1 MWNHTCCF
9 YSIKTEDGFVPL
21 NSRSDSN
28 SALKQWG
35 RAQYTSLWEAHFS
48 PMSDP
53 KPQADKVPMEGAVD
67 GEQPRRPLEEVLSE
81 TQAKLDEQREAWLR
95 ALADAENARKRAQAD
110 IAQARKYAAERM
122 VEDLV
127 PVMDS
132 LEAAL
137 GAGGAELDAL
147 RAGVELT
154 RKQLQSAFERAG
166 VAAVSPEPGQ
176 RFDPHRHQAMATA
189 ESDQEPNTVLSVLQ
203 KGYTLHDRIVRPAL
217 VTVARAKA
225 VEKGAANP
233 ISDSNLESN

>member
-1 MWNHTCCF
+1 
-9 YSIKTEDGFVPL
+9 
-21 NSRSDSN
+21 
-28 SALKQWG
+28 
-35 RAQYTSLWEAHFS
+35 
-48 PMSDP
+48 MSDP
-53 KPQADKVPMEGAVD
+53 KPQADKVPAANPVD
-67 GEQPRRPLEEVLSE
+67 DEPRGRPLEELLSE
-81 TQAKLDEQREAWLR
+81 AQGKLAEQREAWLR
-95 ALADAENARKRAQAD
+95 ALADAENARKRAQGE

-137 GAGGAELDAL
+137 SAGAADSEAL

-166 VAAVSPEPGQ
+166 VAEVNPEPGQ

-189 ESDQEPNTVLSVLQ
+189 ESDQDPNTVLDVLQ

-225 VEKGAANP
+225 VENGAGNP

>member
-1 MWNHTCCF
+1 M
-9 YSIKTEDGFVPL
+9 
-21 NSRSDSN
+21 
-28 SALKQWG
+28 KQQIS
-35 RAQYTSLWEAHFS
+35 AQYIDVSEADFS

-53 KPQADKVPMEGAVD
+53 KPQPDKVPE
-67 GEQPRRPLEEVLSE
+67 ERSLEELLAE
-81 TQAKLDEQREAWLR
+81 AQGKLEEQREAWLR
-95 ALADAENARKRAQAD
+95 ALADAENARKRALAD

-137 GAGGAELDAL
+137 GAGGADPQAL

-166 VAAVSPEPGQ
+166 VAEVNPEPGQ
-176 RFDPHRHQAMATA
+176 RFDPHRHQAMSTA

-225 VEKGAANP
+225 VENGAANP
-233 ISDSNLESN
+233 ISDSSLESN

>member
-1 MWNHTCCF
+1 
-9 YSIKTEDGFVPL
+9 
-21 NSRSDSN
+21 
-28 SALKQWG
+28 
-35 RAQYTSLWEAHFS
+35 
-48 PMSDP
+48 MSDP
-53 KPQADKVPMEGAVD
+53 QPQPDKVPTDFSAD
-67 GEQPRRPLEEVLSE
+67 GEQPERPLDELLAE
-81 TQAKLDEQREAWLR
+81 TRAKLDEQREAWLR

-110 IAQARKYAAERM
+110 IAQARKYSAERM

-137 GAGGAELDAL
+137 GAGSADLEAL

-166 VAAVSPEPGQ
+166 VAEVSPEPGQ
-176 RFDPHRHQAMATA
+176 KFDPHRHQAMATA

-203 KGYTLHDRIVRPAL
+203 KGYTLHERIVRPAL

-225 VEKGAANP
+225 VENGPGNP
-233 ISDSNLESN
+233 ISDSKLESN

>member
-1 MWNHTCCF
+1 
-9 YSIKTEDGFVPL
+9 
-21 NSRSDSN
+21 
-28 SALKQWG
+28 
-35 RAQYTSLWEAHFS
+35 
-48 PMSDP
+48 MSDP
-53 KPQADKVPMEGAVD
+53 KPQADKVPQEGPLD
-67 GEQPRRPLEEVLSE
+67 EEQQGRPLEELLS
-81 TQAKLDEQREAWLR
+81 QAQGKLAEQREAWLR
-95 ALADAENARKRAQAD
+95 ALADAENARKRAQSE

-137 GAGGAELDAL
+137 SAGAADSEAL

-154 RKQLQSAFERAG
+154 RKQLRSAFERAG
-166 VAAVSPEPGQ
+166 VAEVSPEPGQ

-189 ESDQEPNTVLSVLQ
+189 ESDQDPNTVLDVLQ

-225 VEKGAANP
+225 VENGAGNP